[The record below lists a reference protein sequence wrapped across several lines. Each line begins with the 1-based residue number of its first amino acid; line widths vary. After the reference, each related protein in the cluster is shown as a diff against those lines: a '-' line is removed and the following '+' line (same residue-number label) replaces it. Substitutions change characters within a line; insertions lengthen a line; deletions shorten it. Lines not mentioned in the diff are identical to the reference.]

1 MSRSKLLQ
9 QPAPAAA
16 AAPFP
21 PYPSK
26 AELLAC
32 LPADLLQHKPAK
44 AWGSLALS
52 LGLSLLVYG
61 LGTRIPLTAAAAPLW
76 LLYGLITGTV
86 AMGCWVLAHE
96 CGHGAFHPN
105 RRLEATVGFVLHSLL
120 LVPYFSWQR
129 SHAVHHANCNQLEG
143 GETHVPS
150 RIESATGR
158 WLAALVQRIGP
169 VLFGLQALF
178 IHLVVGWPL
187 YLVFGLAGGE
197 NYGAPTSHFWNGKP
211 FRNGRRPLFP
221 AGFRPLMLQ
230 SNIGLLAVLLA
241 LVLAAAHFSVARVLC
256 VYGLP
261 YLVVNAWLVNYT
273 WLQHTDTNIPH
284 FAADQWTWAKGAL
297 QTVDRP
303 YGPLL
308 NLLHHGLGST
318 HVCHHVNSAI
328 PHYNAWRGSALLKRQ
343 FPDLVRY
350 DPTPIHRALWR
361 VASRCA
367 VVRQEGLGGG
377 FFYEPQL
384 KAQAVGHDQSRSS

>member
-16 AAPFP
+16 AAPP
-21 PYPSK
+21 SAYPSK

-52 LGLSLLVYG
+52 LGLSLLAYG
-61 LGTRIPLTAAAAPLW
+61 LGTRIPLTVAASPLW

-105 RRLEATVGFVLHSLL
+105 RRLEAMVGFVLHSLL

-158 WLAALVQRIGP
+158 WLADLAQRIGP
-169 VLFGLQALF
+169 FLFGLQALF

-187 YLVFGLAGGE
+187 YLMFGLAGGE

-230 SNIGLLAVLLA
+230 SNLGLLAVLLA

-256 VYGLP
+256 V
-261 YLVVNAWLVNYT
+261 
-273 WLQHTDTNIPH
+273 
-284 FAADQWTWAKGAL
+284 
-297 QTVDRP
+297 
-303 YGPLL
+303 
-308 NLLHHGLGST
+308 
-318 HVCHHVNSAI
+318 
-328 PHYNAWRGSALLKRQ
+328 
-343 FPDLVRY
+343 
-350 DPTPIHRALWR
+350 
-361 VASRCA
+361 
-367 VVRQEGLGGG
+367 
-377 FFYEPQL
+377 
-384 KAQAVGHDQSRSS
+384 

>member
-1 MSRSKLLQ
+1 
-9 QPAPAAA
+9 
-16 AAPFP
+16 
-21 PYPSK
+21 
-26 AELLAC
+26 LA
-32 LPADLLQHKPAK
+32 
-44 AWGSLALS
+44 
-52 LGLSLLVYG
+52 
-61 LGTRIPLTAAAAPLW
+61 
-76 LLYGLITGTV
+76 
-86 AMGCWVLAHE
+86 
-96 CGHGAFHPN
+96 
-105 RRLEATVGFVLHSLL
+105 
-120 LVPYFSWQR
+120 
-129 SHAVHHANCNQLEG
+129 
-143 GETHVPS
+143 
-150 RIESATGR
+150 
-158 WLAALVQRIGP
+158 QRIGP
-169 VLFGLQALF
+169 FLFGLQALF

-187 YLVFGLAGGE
+187 YLMFGLAGGE

-230 SNIGLLAVLLA
+230 SNLGLVAVLLA
-241 LVLAAAHFSVARVLC
+241 LVLAAAHFSVVRVLC

-273 WLQHTDTNIPH
+273 WLHHTDTNIPH

-328 PHYNAWRGSALLKRQ
+328 PHYNAWRASALLKRQ

-367 VVRQEGLGGG
+367 VVRQAGLGGG

-384 KAQAVGHDQSRSS
+384 RAQAVGHDQSRFS